1 MHRELCGEGHRT
13 AWRWAEM
20 HGGEQRYTE
29 GCVKE
34 HRGVHRGVQR
44 CTEGYMEVHEGVCRG
59 PQRGTWM
66 CMKESTEGCP

>member
-1 MHRELCGEGHRT
+1 M
-13 AWRWAEM
+13 
-20 HGGEQRYTE
+20 
-29 GCVKE
+29 KE